1 MGETLSL
8 FQPSFNAS
16 VRVETRTERLS
27 GDAGFLLLREVLDDT
42 GLIDHLAGE
51 LHDPRCPERVVHSLP
66 ELLRAAVAM
75 IAQGWGDQGDAQRL
89 RDDPVLALAGSD
101 RRGVAAAGKAL
112 ASQSTF
118 SRLLDLLAQPGNRE
132 VIDAAALELAARRRA
147 AAGRTPA
154 PVMTVDVDGLP
165 LAAHGEQPGSDY
177 NGHVGARIHYP
188 LIASCAETGDM
199 LAGLLRLGNA
209 APGAQAAGWI
219 PSLVETL
226 RRRGLARQ
234 VCCRLDAGF
243 TDGATLEALEQAGI
257 GYLGRLRDNA
267 ALDRHFDPH
276 RRRGPGRPAERPREW
291 TEETVYAAGSWP
303 RKRRVVMVI
312 QEHPAELFR
321 RCFYI
326 VTNLPAATHSGAQ
339 VLALYRRR
347 GKAEGHMGELKDTIG
362 TSLPCTSRGRA
373 SDAEVF
379 ARAQALLSLRL
390 LAYEL
395 LHVLRAQMEAATG
408 RGWSLRRLRER
419 VLKAAA
425 RVQRHAR
432 RLHVILERRGAR
444 LWRQLLRRR
453 HRWRLAA

>member
-8 FQPSFNAS
+8 FEPSFNGS
-16 VRVETRTERLS
+16 VRVETRSERLS
-27 GDAGFLLLREVLDDT
+27 GDGGFLLLREVLDDT
-42 GLIDHLAGE
+42 GLIDHLVGR

-66 ELLRAAVAM
+66 ELLREAVAM
-75 IAQGWGDQGDAQRL
+75 IAQGWGDQSDAQRL
-89 RDDPVLALAGSD
+89 RDDPLLALAGSD
-101 RRGVAAAGKAL
+101 RRGVAAAGKTL

-118 SRLLDLLAQPGNRE
+118 SRLLDLLAQPCNQA
-132 VIDAAALELAARRRA
+132 VIDTAALELATRRRA
-147 AAGRTPA
+147 AAGAPPA

-165 LAAHGEQPGSDY
+165 LAA
-177 NGHVGARIHYP
+177 
-188 LIASCAETGDM
+188 
-199 LAGLLRLGNA
+199 
-209 APGAQAAGWI
+209 PGAQAAAWI
-219 PSLVETL
+219 PKLVATL
-226 RRRGLARQ
+226 RERGLARQ
-234 VCCRLDAGF
+234 VRCRLDAGF
-243 TDGATLEALEQAGI
+243 TDGATLEALDQAGI
-257 GYLGRLRDNA
+257 AYLGRLRDNA

-291 TEETVYAAGSWP
+291 TEETGYGTESWQ

-326 VTNLPAATHSGAQ
+326 VTNLPASTHSGEQ

-347 GKAEGHMGELKDTIG
+347 GKAEGHMGEFKDTIG

-373 SDAEVF
+373 SEAEVF

-432 RLHVILERRGAR
+432 RLHVILERRAAT
-444 LWRQLLRRR
+444 LWRKLLGRR

>member
-8 FQPSFNAS
+8 FEPSFNGS
-16 VRVETRTERLS
+16 VRVETRSERLS

-42 GLIDHLAGE
+42 GLIDHLVGQ

-66 ELLRAAVAM
+66 ELLREAVAM
-75 IAQGWGDQGDAQRL
+75 IAQGWGDQSDAQRL
-89 RDDPVLALAGSD
+89 RDDPLLALAGSD
-101 RRGVAAAGKAL
+101 WRGMAAAGKPL

-118 SRLLDLLAQPGNRE
+118 SRLLDLLAQPANQA
-132 VIDAAALELAARRRA
+132 VIDTAALELATRRRA
-147 AAGRTPA
+147 AAGAPPA
-154 PVMTVDVDGLP
+154 TVMTVDVDGLP
-165 LAAHGEQPGSDY
+165 LTAHGEQPGSDH
-177 NGHVGARIHYP
+177 NGHVGDRIHYP

-199 LAGLLRLGNA
+199 LGGLLRPGNA
-209 APGAQAAGWI
+209 APGAQAAVWI
-219 PSLVETL
+219 PELVATL
-226 RRRGLARQ
+226 RERGLARQ

-243 TDGATLEALEQAGI
+243 TDGATLEALDQAGI

-291 TEETVYAAGSWP
+291 TEETVYGAESWQ
-303 RKRRVVMVI
+303 RERRVVMVI

-326 VTNLPAATHSGAQ
+326 VTNLSASTHSGEQ

-347 GKAEGHMGELKDTIG
+347 GKAEGHMGEFKDTIG

-373 SDAEVF
+373 SEAEVF

-432 RLHVILERRGAR
+432 RLHVILERRAAT
-444 LWRQLLRRR
+444 LWRKLLGRR